1 MREIRKKIAIL
12 LNSDQKKHL
21 LLLFFA
27 MLMGALLETLSVT
40 LVVPMIQAILD
51 PELAE
56 KNRYVG
62 GICAKFPM
70 VRRDSFLA
78 FCIGALILVFII
90 KNLYMFWEQKLCA

>member
-56 KNRYVG
+56 KKRYEG
-62 GICAKFPM
+62 GSCAKFFM
-70 VRRDSFLA
+70 VRR
-78 FCIGALILVFII
+78 
-90 KNLYMFWEQKLCA
+90 E